1 MGICLWFEVVCW
13 WFGIVWT
20 CLWSFVFVCGF
31 CQINHYAS
39 TCTSLNRPYQA
50 RPTFIIA
57 NSYESLYYSFVV
69 TASSICNII
78 VDPHALI
85 CVPDNLKNTNIK
97 VLNLMKQV
105 F

>member
-39 TCTSLNRPYQA
+39 TCTSLNRSYQA
-50 RPTFIIA
+50 RPTFIIV

-69 TASSICNII
+69 TASGICNII
-78 VDPHALI
+78 VNPHALI